1 MTWRVSPRGKLEKPV
16 QQYFH
21 DNFWITTS
29 AFFRDELLTLVLS
42 VMGEDR
48 VMFAV
53 DYPFVSNKL
62 GAGWLRALNLPR
74 AASEK
79 IAHKNA
85 ERLLKVGAF

>member
-1 MTWRVSPRGKLEKPV
+1 MARITEDTLQKPV

-29 AFFRDELLTLVLS
+29 AFFRDELLRLVLS

-53 DYPFVSNKL
+53 DYPFVSNQV
-62 GAGWLRALNLPR
+62 GADWFRAVDLPR
-74 AASEK
+74 TVKEK

-85 ERLLKVGAF
+85 EQLLKIGPF